1 MSRTAALGTAC
12 AMLVAIGC
20 SKAKSGSGPDAPC
33 TSCDGGSGSGTD
45 AGGPKLEKN
54 FPPYGLSWTPT
65 GDMGRAGGLT
75 WAYTGINRGSLTH
88 IWWILCDDPL
98 NPCGLSMAGPIDRP
112 TEAWLYDATRSDL
125 TNGTVAFTNTTRMAL
140 ADGSFA
146 ALPGRLTLNIVD
158 GSGAPL
164 VFASVVSLGG
174 FARAGQY
181 GAEIPG
187 TAFTLSL
194 LGEVQDP
201 TTQTWTP
208 YLDYYDAAPTP
219 PSGGNI
225 TVDLDGFFY
234 DE

>member
-1 MSRTAALGTAC
+1 MSREAALLT
-12 AMLVAIGC
+12 AMLAAAGC
-20 SKAKSGSGPDAPC
+20 SKGHSAGTADA
-33 TSCDGGSGSGTD
+33 SFDAGSGSGNPD
-45 AGGPKLEKN
+45 GGGPHLEKN
-54 FPPYGLSWTPT
+54 FPPYGLVFTMT

-75 WAYTGINRGSLTH
+75 WSYTGINRGSLTH

-112 TEAWLYDATRSDL
+112 SEDWLFDASRSDL
-125 TNGTVAFTNTTRMAL
+125 PNGKIAFTDTTRLAL
-140 ADGSFA
+140 DGGSFE
-146 ALPGRLTLNIVD
+146 ALPGRLTITIADASNAAV
-158 GSGAPL
+158 P
-164 VFASVVSLGG
+164 FASVASLGG

-187 TAFTLSL
+187 TAFTLQL

-201 TTQTWTP
+201 TSMTWTP
-208 YLDYYDAAPTP
+208 YLDYYDSQPTP
-219 PSGGNI
+219 STGGPYL